1 MILPIVNQSSE
12 FFFTAGRST
21 KFAAKGM
28 KYFPPHLTFV
38 AALPWEV
45 KSPNFVKSYKR
56 VEPKNVYQVQ

>member
-1 MILPIVNQSSE
+1 MLTNLQNFSLLLERV
-12 FFFTAGRST
+12 
-21 KFAAKGM
+21 FAAKGM